1 MCGIAAI
8 YGSNLTEKKDLLDH
22 ILNKLDHRGDKK
34 REIKTLDNCLLGCN
48 RLSIIDREKAIQ
60 PISNEDNSIFIVFNG
75 EIYNYKELRNE
86 LKNHQFKTDSDTEVL
101 VHAYEEWNIDLLN
114 KLNGQF
120 AFVIYDK
127 NNDSIF
133 AARDHFGIKPLYYT
147 ISMDYIA
154 FASEI
159 KALTDLD
166 SDEIKTIQPGTYFIN
181 NRINTYFT
189 LKKQFFNDNI
199 NEIKYDI
206 KQLFDEAVK
215 KRVQT
220 DLPIAVLLSGGIDS
234 SLVLKYALEYHNN
247 VTAFCI
253 GEENSEDLFYARK
266 ITDHFRIELKTFDPK
281 NIDTKK
287 EIEKFIY
294 IGETFEPNHIN
305 TLGLS
310 YYIAKIM
317 HDNGIKI
324 ALAGE
329 GSDEIFAGYS
339 EFKSIKDKKELQ
351 SQLLRYI
358 KLLHRTQLQRV
369 DRMSMAN
376 QIEVRVPFLDKK
388 LVEYVMSIDPLLKI
402 KNNQTKWILREAFR
416 DELPDYIIEREKMA
430 FPVGASKRKEFEED
444 EYKKLVDTL
453 SDKEFESIQKK
464 FPQYHL
470 KDKEEAFYFNIY
482 KKYFLKA
489 KFNQE
494 RFRMRSR

>member
-8 YGSNLTEKKDLLDH
+8 YGSNLTGKKDLLDN

-34 REIKTLDNCLLGCN
+34 REIKSLDGCLLGCN
-48 RLSIIDREKAIQ
+48 RLSIIDREKSIQ

-75 EIYNYKELRNE
+75 EIYNYKELRNN
-86 LKNHQFKTDSDTEVL
+86 LRNHTFKTDSDTEVL
-101 VHAYEEWNIDLLN
+101 MHGYEEWDTGLLN
-114 KLNGQF
+114 KLDGQF
-120 AFVIYDK
+120 AFIIYDK

-147 ISMDYIA
+147 KSEDYIA

-166 SDEIKTIQPGTYFIN
+166 SDEIKIIQPGTYFLNNKIN
-181 NRINTYFT
+181 QYFKLNET
-189 LKKQFFNDNI
+189 AVNHNLD
-199 NEIKYDI
+199 EIKSNI
-206 KQLFDEAVK
+206 KKLFDEAVK

-234 SLVLKYALEYHNN
+234 SLILKYALKYHPN
-247 VTAFCI
+247 VTAFCV
-253 GEENSEDLFYARK
+253 GEKNSEDLFYARNIANNFGVK
-266 ITDHFRIELKTFDPK
+266 LKTFDPK
-281 NIDTKK
+281 NIDIKN
-287 EIEKFIY
+287 ELEKFIY
-294 IGETFEPNHIN
+294 VGETFEPNHIN

-310 YYIAKIM
+310 YYISKVI

-358 KLLHRTQLQRV
+358 NLLHRTQLQRV
-369 DRMSMAN
+369 DRTSMAH
-376 QIEVRVPFLDKK
+376 QVEVRVPFLDKK
-388 LVEYVMSIDPLLKI
+388 LVEYAMSIDPLLKI
-402 KNNQTKWILREAFR
+402 KKNQTKWILREAFR
-416 DELPDYIIEREKMA
+416 DELPDYIIERKKMA

-444 EYKKLVDTL
+444 EYKRLANTL
-453 SDKEFESIQKK
+453 SDKEFESIQKQ
-464 FPQYHL
+464 FPQYRL
-470 KDKEEAFYFNIY
+470 IDKEEAFYFNIY
-482 KKYFLKA
+482 KKYFLKS